1 MFSRDQVFCLHK
13 FKRSLLCIPSVNI
26 FFFLQVVVHPALA
39 FTSIY
44 LPHKKKLKSVS
55 NPSRLMYMPAYN
67 QRVWIKRK
75 TTFSAVVYF
84 ALNNYTFLE
93 GQQQRCRCILTTI
106 RAPLFAIRHHS
117 PRYFLLFSCILSS
130 TEQKKKTIIIST
142 EKGQN
147 ILLRLK
153 LSSQI
158 ASWVIIILLII
169 NNNNGSAKDLEL
181 QKCICHPYCN
191 WSSWDYK

>member
-1 MFSRDQVFCLHK
+1 
-13 FKRSLLCIPSVNI
+13 
-26 FFFLQVVVHPALA
+26 
-39 FTSIY
+39 
-44 LPHKKKLKSVS
+44 
-55 NPSRLMYMPAYN
+55 MPAYN

-93 GQQQRCRCILTTI
+93 GQQQRCSCILTTI
-106 RAPLFAIRHHS
+106 RAPLFAIRHHLPS
-117 PRYFLLFSCILSS
+117 YFLLYSCILSS

-169 NNNNGSAKDLEL
+169 NNNNNNNGSANDLEL